1 MSLLRNTLRAAGRL
15 IESMGERLFPLKI
28 AFVAAFFAGLVWLG
42 MPAAR
47 TGSLFA
53 APRIEQH
60 SASTQKNAA
69 KNTPQPAK
77 EMAVPFHVAETLNY
91 RVTWASFATAASLQ
105 VSVPE
110 RRNLFGWTT
119 WHFRASLHTQ
129 TPVRTLFTIDDE
141 FDSYADAATLETH
154 QYEGYL
160 SELGRKDEFVQHF
173 LLVGQ
178 SPRAPG
184 LDVRVLPGTRDPV
197 GILYA
202 LRAVDWQRT
211 PEFRAPLYDGH
222 NIYQVSARLE
232 AKGDAVTVAAGNY
245 SASRIGV
252 KLSQPN
258 TQAADINFQ
267 VWLANTPARTPVQF
281 QSVLPFGSVRAELS
295 RN

>member
-1 MSLLRNTLRAAGRL
+1 
-15 IESMGERLFPLKI
+15 MGKRICPLKI
-28 AFVAAFFAGLVWLG
+28 AVIATCFAVLLWLA

-47 TGSLFA
+47 TESLFA
-53 APRIEQH
+53 ARRIDQH
-60 SASTQKNAA
+60 SVSPQKNAA
-69 KNTPQPAK
+69 KNMPPPVK
-77 EMAVPFHVAETLNY
+77 ELAVPFHVAETLNY
-91 RVTWASFATAASLQ
+91 RITWASFATAASLQ

-202 LRAVDWQRT
+202 LRTVDWQRT

-232 AKGDAVTVAAGNY
+232 AKNDAVTVAAGNF
-245 SASRIGV
+245 SASRIAV

-258 TQAADINFQ
+258 TQAGDINFQ

-295 RN
+295 PITK